1 MSACTRVSRWTIV
14 LVGITVAANV
24 VAAQIDQTPSPSLL
38 VVVRTNKGIGALQIL
53 DPATGKLVGSVPV
66 GEDPHGVA
74 ASADGKFAYV
84 ANDNGCSLSVI
95 DLAARKEV
103 RRIELGPGSRPHDV
117 RIAGGK
123 VYFTLEGY
131 KAIARYDP
139 ATAKTDWM
147 VGTGQNGTHMMV
159 VGKDMSRIF
168 TANNASDTVSAI
180 ERTPD
185 GSSNWNVTVIPVA
198 KSPEGVDLS
207 ADGKEI
213 WVASKDDG
221 GGISVID
228 VASRKVTPI
237 PGVKTTH
244 ANRMVMTPD
253 GKLVLVRDSPDDLIV
268 IDAAARK
275 ELKRIKL
282 HTTSIL
288 VTPDGSR
295 AYATVHPDNHV
306 AVIDLKTLTVTGR
319 IETGSALDPDE
330 LAWAERK

>member
-1 MSACTRVSRWTIV
+1 MSAWTSATRWTIV
-14 LVGITVAANV
+14 LAGIAVAANI
-24 VAAQIDQTPSPSLL
+24 VAAQTPETPSPSLL
-38 VVVRTNKGIGALQIL
+38 VVVRTNKGVGAMQIL

-103 RRIELGPGSRPHDV
+103 RRIDLGPGSRPHDV
-117 RIAGGK
+117 QVAGGK

-139 ATAKTDWM
+139 ATARTDWM
-147 VGTGQNGTHMMV
+147 VGTGQNGTHMLV

-168 TANNASDTVSAI
+168 TANNASESVSAI
-180 ERTPD
+180 ERAAD
-185 GSSNWNVTVIPVA
+185 GSPNWNVTVIPVA
-198 KSPEGVDLS
+198 KSPEGVELS
-207 ADGKEI
+207 ADGKEL

-228 VASRKVTPI
+228 IASRKVAAL
-237 PGVKTTH
+237 GVKTTH
-244 ANRMVMTPD
+244 ANRMVITPD

-268 IDAAARK
+268 IDAATRK

-282 HTTSIL
+282 HTTSLL

-330 LAWAERK
+330 LAWVERK

>member
-1 MSACTRVSRWTIV
+1 VIRW
-14 LVGITVAANV
+14 LVALAAVAITADLA
-24 VAAQIDQTPSPSLL
+24 AAQMAPTPSPALL
-38 VVVRTNKGIGALQIL
+38 VVVRTNKGVGALQIL
-53 DPATGKLVGSVPV
+53 DPVTGTLVGSVPV

-74 ASADGKFAYV
+74 ASADGTLAYV
-84 ANDNGCSLSVI
+84 ANDNGCSMSVI

-131 KAIARYDP
+131 KAIGRYDP
-139 ATAKTDWM
+139 VSAKTDWM
-147 VGTGQNGTHMMV
+147 VGTGQNGTHMMIV
-159 VGKDMSRIF
+159 ARDMNRIF

-180 ERTPD
+180 ERAAD
-185 GSSNWNVTVIPVA
+185 GSANWNVTVIPVA
-198 KSPEGVDLS
+198 KSPEGVEMS
-207 ADGKEI
+207 ADGKEV
-213 WVASKDDG
+213 WVASKDEG

-228 VASRKVTPI
+228 VASKKVTAI
-237 PGVKTTH
+237 SGVKTTH

-268 IDAAARK
+268 LDAVTRK
-275 ELKRIKL
+275 EIKRIKL

-330 LAWAERK
+330 LAWAERR